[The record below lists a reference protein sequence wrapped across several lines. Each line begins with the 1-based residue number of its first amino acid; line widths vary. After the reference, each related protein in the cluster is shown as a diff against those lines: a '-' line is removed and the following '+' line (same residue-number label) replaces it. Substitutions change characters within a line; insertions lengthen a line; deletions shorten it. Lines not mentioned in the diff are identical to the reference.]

1 MELTEFVLWFNRFM
15 MSLSPLFDGNG
26 IVPPFCLEEDD
37 RLKIYELDRTDELL
51 GWSCAG
57 FVALAMRLFEASIR
71 LSGIIVLFYELLVP
85 LTEELMFSGG
95 WKRFEFY
102 LTLLFRESEV
112 TDIWAAD
119 YGFWIGSCI
128 DISVFRVVA
137 PLFTP
142 VVTPRGPTRSPCDF
156 SSSYLFIALILCF
169 YWG

>member
-1 MELTEFVLWFNRFM
+1 

-51 GWSCAG
+51 GCSYAG

-71 LSGIIVLFYELLVP
+71 LSGIMVFWELLVP
-85 LTEELMFSGG
+85 LTDELTFSGG

-102 LTLLFRESEV
+102 LPLLLRESEV

-128 DISVFRVVA
+128 DNSVFRVVA
-137 PLFTP
+137 PLFAL
-142 VVTPRGPTRSPCDF
+142 VVTPRGPIRTPCDF
-156 SSSYLFIALILCF
+156 SSNCRFIALILCF
-169 YWG
+169 YWGWLPLY